1 MSLSRKRR
9 REPPS
14 YSIHQPQWQ
23 ASVLAPPCPAF
34 GVEQPTETEGWYIIL
49 CLLCIERFSLFVL
62 LVLRSLSKKQ
72 AVGTPGS
79 ESTPNTTAMTPPASA
94 AGSTE
99 QPSALSR
106 STLLRPLSAVK
117 SVFSGAM
124 FNRTETTKTD
134 VAADGSFRTQSTLVA
149 QDIEQLEEEE
159 EEEEGGTAEGPTSY
173 SQPAVQQTGAAEA
186 SLAVDAI
193 SMCELPP
200 GPGPLHMAAKYV
212 CCVATLSLSLT

>member
-1 MSLSRKRR
+1 M
-9 REPPS
+9 
-14 YSIHQPQWQ
+14 
-23 ASVLAPPCPAF
+23 F
-34 GVEQPTETEGWYIIL
+34 
-49 CLLCIERFSLFVL
+49 
-62 LVLRSLSKKQ
+62 LVLRSISKKQ
-72 AVGTPGS
+72 AASTPG
-79 ESTPNTTAMTPPASA
+79 STPNTTAMTPPASA
-94 AGSTE
+94 AGSME
-99 QPSALSR
+99 QTSALSR
-106 STLLRPLSAVK
+106 SALLRPLSAVK

-134 VAADGSFRTQSTLVA
+134 VAADGSFRTQSILVA
-149 QDIEQLEEEE
+149 QDCQDIEQLEEEE

-212 CCVATLSLSLT
+212 SYCVNCNTFTEVNVKFCAMAGIANHMAYSDSPCKTCICVLIIFPL

>member
-1 MSLSRKRR
+1 M
-9 REPPS
+9 
-14 YSIHQPQWQ
+14 
-23 ASVLAPPCPAF
+23 
-34 GVEQPTETEGWYIIL
+34 EQPTETEGWYIIL

-72 AVGTPGS
+72 AVSTPGS
-79 ESTPNTTAMTPPASA
+79 ESTPNTTAMTPPASE
-94 AGSTE
+94 AGSME

-106 STLLRPLSAVK
+106 SGLLRPLSAVK

-149 QDIEQLEEEE
+149 QDCQDIEQLEEEE

-173 SQPAVQQTGAAEA
+173 SHGSQQCSRRGLLKRPSRLMPSPCVSCPQALAHCTWLLSTCAVLQ
-186 SLAVDAI
+186 
-193 SMCELPP
+193 
-200 GPGPLHMAAKYV
+200 HFY
-212 CCVATLSLSLT
+212 

>member
-14 YSIHQPQWQ
+14 YSIHQPQLQ

-34 GVEQPTETEGWYIIL
+34 GVEQPTETEGWYIIM
-49 CLLCIERFSLFVL
+49 CLVCIERFSLFVL

-72 AVGTPGS
+72 AVSTPGS
-79 ESTPNTTAMTPPASA
+79 ESTPNTTAMCPPASA

-99 QPSALSR
+99 RTSALCR

-117 SVFSGAM
+117 SVFSGAA

-149 QDIEQLEEEE
+149 QDCQDIEQLEEEE
-159 EEEEGGTAEGPTSY
+159 EEEEGGTAEGSTSY
-173 SQPAVQQTGAAEA
+173 SQPAVLQTGAAEA

-212 CCVATLSLSLT
+212 

>member
-14 YSIHQPQWQ
+14 YSIHQPQLQ
-23 ASVLAPPCPAF
+23 ASVLAPSCPAF
-34 GVEQPTETEGWYIIL
+34 GVEQPTETEGWYIIM
-49 CLLCIERFSLFVL
+49 CLVCIERFYLFVL

-72 AVGTPGS
+72 AVSTPG
-79 ESTPNTTAMTPPASA
+79 STPNTTAMTPPASA

-99 QPSALSR
+99 QTSALSR
-106 STLLRPLSAVK
+106 SGLLRPLSAVK

-149 QDIEQLEEEE
+149 QDCQDIEQLEEEE
-159 EEEEGGTAEGPTSY
+159 EEEEGGTAEGSTSY

-212 CCVATLSLSLT
+212 CCVATLFY